1 MTLGK
6 LFKPLCACF
15 LICKIES
22 TRVLWG
28 LNDLLDVKTK
38 TISTIGNLTNYK
50 KYSFEFSLYLGTQV
64 SQLLTF
70 GAKYKSLAVGKN
82 FFFFFFFLF
91 RAAPMAFGDSQA
103 RG

>member
-1 MTLGK
+1 M
-6 LFKPLCACF
+6 
-15 LICKIES
+15 
-22 TRVLWG
+22 WG

-70 GAKYKSLAVGKN
+70 GAKYKSLAVGKKN
-82 FFFFFFFLF
+82 FFFFFFLGLHLK
-91 RAAPMAFGDSQA
+91 RDLEIPRLGVESEL
-103 RG
+103 